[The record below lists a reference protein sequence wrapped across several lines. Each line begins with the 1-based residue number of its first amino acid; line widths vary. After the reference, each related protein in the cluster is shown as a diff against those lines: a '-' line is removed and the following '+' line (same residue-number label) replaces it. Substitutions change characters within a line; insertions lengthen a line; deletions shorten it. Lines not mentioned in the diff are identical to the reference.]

1 MVLLAS
7 CGYEKSKEIKGKLVM
22 PSEVE
27 GSKSS
32 DKVLLNVVVNGTRCS
47 EVFSGLNG
55 NVQCVTFVGAEKAT
69 YCPEELK
76 GNVFNEY
83 SIEDIES
90 GNISPIMG
98 VVDLIRLP
106 KGYCDMRSIKGW
118 CEKYPSVRVIGG
130 DLLGIEGVRIGRYD
144 KGKENMSPVFNDV
157 QDYFVEVDL
166 GNLEGVSEV
175 IKASRSKLEGVGNE
189 GKSEKKK
196 AEKAAPRRIAVFNG
210 MFGGAEVDF

>member
-7 CGYEKSKEIKGKLVM
+7 CGYEKSKDIKGKLVM

-27 GSKSS
+27 GSKAS
-32 DKVLLNVVVNGTRCS
+32 DKVLLNVVVGDGIGCE
-47 EVFSGLNG
+47 EVFQGIGS
-55 NVQCVTFVGAEKAT
+55 NVHCVSFVGNKKAT
-69 YCPEELK
+69 YCPDGLN

-83 SIEDIES
+83 NPEDAEE
-90 GNISPIMG
+90 GNIVPIMG
-98 VVDLIRLP
+98 VVDLIRVP
-106 KGYCDMRSIKGW
+106 KGFSDMRSVKRW
-118 CEKYPSVRVIGG
+118 CEKYPTVRVIGG

-166 GNLEGVSEV
+166 DNLEGVSEV
-175 IKASRSKLEGVGNE
+175 IKSSRSKLEGVGE
-189 GKSEKKK
+189 EKSEKKK
-196 AEKAAPRRIAVFNG
+196 TEKAAPRRIAVFNG